1 VAFPIAEAA
10 TRADAC
16 RWLCYRAL
24 WLADRGEPCTRESV
38 MVKWWAP
45 RVSVETIHQCP
56 LLHGH
61 YGYTDE
67 LPFEQRLRDVI
78 GLEIGDGTAEIMK
91 VVVPRELIG
100 CPSS

>member
-1 VAFPIAEAA
+1 
-10 TRADAC
+10 
-16 RWLCYRAL
+16 
-24 WLADRGEPCTRESV
+24 

>member
-1 VAFPIAEAA
+1 
-10 TRADAC
+10 
-16 RWLCYRAL
+16 
-24 WLADRGEPCTRESV
+24 

-45 RVSVETIHQCP
+45 RLAVDTIHHL

-78 GLEIGDGTAEIMK
+78 GLESATGP
-91 VVVPRELIG
+91 PR
-100 CPSS
+100 